1 MKKINWKMVLIAT
14 SVTIMSSLIGFLLSL
29 GSKEIYKSL
38 DLPVF
43 APPSW
48 LFGIAWPILYVLMGI
63 SLYLILVSESSI
75 RNSAIEIFFIQLGMN
90 LLWPLAFFR
99 LKLFIVALVILM
111 ALIALVIIMIK
122 IFHGINKTSAY
133 LQISYLVWITFATAL
148 NFAVVLMN

>member
-1 MKKINWKMVLIAT
+1 MKKVNWKMILISA
-14 SVTIMSSLIGFLLSL
+14 SVTIGSSLIGFLLSL
-29 GSKEIYKSL
+29 GSKEIYESL
-38 DLPVF
+38 NLPVF

-48 LFGIAWPILYVLMGI
+48 LFGVVWPILYVFMGI

-75 RNSAIEIFFIQLGMN
+75 RNSAIEIFFIQLVVN

-111 ALIALVIIMIK
+111 ILIPLVVIMIK

-133 LQISYLVWITFATAL
+133 LQIPYLVWITFATVL
-148 NFAVVLMN
+148 NYAVVLMN

>member
-1 MKKINWKMVLIAT
+1 MKKINWKTVLIAA
-14 SVTIMSSLIGFLLSL
+14 SVTIVSSLIGFLLSL
-29 GSKEIYKSL
+29 GSKEIYESL
-38 DLPVF
+38 NLPVF

-48 LFGIAWPILYVLMGI
+48 LFGVAWPILYVLMGI

-75 RNSAIEIFFIQLGMN
+75 RNSAIEIFFIQLGVN

-111 ALIALVIIMIK
+111 VLIALVIIMIK

-133 LQISYLVWITFATAL
+133 LQIPYLVWITFATVL